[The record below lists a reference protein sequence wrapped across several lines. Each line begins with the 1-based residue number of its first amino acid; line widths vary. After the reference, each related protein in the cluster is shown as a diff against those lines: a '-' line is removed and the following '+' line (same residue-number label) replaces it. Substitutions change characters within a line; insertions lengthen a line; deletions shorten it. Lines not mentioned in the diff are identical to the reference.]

1 MASNGDMKAH
11 EGTYTGFLGLLKWG
25 IILCTI
31 VAAVVITLIS
41 G

>member
-25 IILCTI
+25 MVLTAI
-31 VAAVVITLIS
+31 VAAIVITLIS